1 MHAHSLGHRKK
12 CSPDIILIQ
21 SIRVNICGFFK
32 EGPCCAMQ
40 RRPKTSRD
48 PDTQQAVTDA
58 FAQYREEA
66 EATYA
71 GCDAFKELCRADC
84 NIAESC

>member
-1 MHAHSLGHRKK
+1 
-12 CSPDIILIQ
+12 
-21 SIRVNICGFFK
+21 
-32 EGPCCAMQ
+32 MQ

-58 FAQYREEA
+58 FAQYRKEA